1 MLPICL
7 LLFQNI
13 LTSPI
18 YHSGSS
24 HQSGS
29 GSSHQSGLHFTTK
42 TNENENEK
50 QQYKCGDSCNILGYF
65 MIILLSCCLLGLMYM
80 ILTIIY
86 YECIRPTIIDCIKN
100 LTIKKKPKTQIEKIK
115 FKEIHNS
122 ECPICLEPI
131 LSKQKPYILLC
142 KHALHVHC
150 MNDFVNS
157 KLYNN
162 QCPMCR
168 EDISI

>member
-24 HQSGS
+24 SQSGS
-29 GSSHQSGLHFTTK
+29 GSSSQSGLHFPTK
-42 TNENENEK
+42 TNQNEK
-50 QQYKCGDSCNILGYF
+50 EQYKCGDPCKILGYF
-65 MIILLSCCLLGLMYM
+65 MIILLSSCLFALLFM
-80 ILTIIY
+80 IFNIIY
-86 YECIRPTIIDCIKN
+86 YECIRPTIIDCRKN

-162 QCPMCR
+162 QCPLCR